1 MKDNSKKIFHSIRLK
16 LFFIICITLSLIILA
31 LIILA
36 NFGIERYYLYSK
48 QKKLLE
54 TYDIIN
60 DYYNNGEDIDISL
73 ELEKIAINNNFDIL
87 VKSEN
92 DISVYSLNRDFFSMI
107 KDAKE
112 KKDGKN
118 IYSEENISIT
128 RFKDTQNG
136 LYFIFMDS
144 KLDNG
149 YLLYIRMPES
159 SMIENTKISI
169 NFITSIG
176 IITIFASAIGALI
189 ISTKFTKPI
198 KELSN
203 IADSM
208 SKLDFSK
215 KYELKDS
222 NDELNNL
229 GLSINKLSVELET
242 TINKLKKNNTELEKD
257 IERKSKIDEMRK
269 QFISDVSHEL
279 KTPISLIQGYAEGL
293 LENVNSD
300 EENRKFYAEVI
311 MDEANKMDTLVKRLL
326 ELMKLEYGKMEFN
339 NKEFNVVELIKEE
352 VRKCKII
359 LEEKNVKLE
368 IVSDDIVNVNAD
380 DFYISQIIVNYL
392 TNAVKNVK
400 DVNGKKEIRIEVKR
414 SPNNKIR
421 ITVFNT
427 GDNIKEDDLD
437 RIWNRFYKVD
447 ESRNRDNGGT
457 GIGLSIVKAI
467 MNNYNNSFGV
477 ENKPNGVEFYF
488 ELNTTAK

>member
-1 MKDNSKKIFHSIRLK
+1 
-16 LFFIICITLSLIILA
+16 
-31 LIILA
+31 
-36 NFGIERYYLYSK
+36 
-48 QKKLLE
+48 
-54 TYDIIN
+54 
-60 DYYNNGEDIDISL
+60 
-73 ELEKIAINNNFDIL
+73 
-87 VKSEN
+87 
-92 DISVYSLNRDFFSMI
+92 
-107 KDAKE
+107 
-112 KKDGKN
+112 
-118 IYSEENISIT
+118 
-128 RFKDTQNG
+128 
-136 LYFIFMDS
+136 
-144 KLDNG
+144 
-149 YLLYIRMPES
+149 
-159 SMIENTKISI
+159 
-169 NFITSIG
+169 
-176 IITIFASAIGALI
+176 
-189 ISTKFTKPI
+189 
-198 KELSN
+198 
-203 IADSM
+203 
-208 SKLDFSK
+208 
-215 KYELKDS
+215 
-222 NDELNNL
+222 
-229 GLSINKLSVELET
+229 
-242 TINKLKKNNTELEKD
+242 
-257 IERKSKIDEMRK
+257 
-269 QFISDVSHEL
+269 
-279 KTPISLIQGYAEGL
+279 
-293 LENVNSD
+293 
-300 EENRKFYAEVI
+300 
-311 MDEANKMDTLVKRLL
+311 MDTLVKRLL